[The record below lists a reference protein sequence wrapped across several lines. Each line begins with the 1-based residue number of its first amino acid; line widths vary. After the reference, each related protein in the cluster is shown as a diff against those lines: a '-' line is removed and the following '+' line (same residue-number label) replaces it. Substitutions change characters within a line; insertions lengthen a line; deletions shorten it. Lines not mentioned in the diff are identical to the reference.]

1 MGYDRLDCYSMLFI
15 YIYTCINDQHSENCL
30 SKNLWYTLQI
40 AILIGKLWWTIKIW
54 PYLQTNPRTLYFHG
68 RCSLKSAQCTRISYN
83 TAIHGSEWD
92 LALHL
97 WRGPHKFGSVGNEPY
112 KNPGI
117 HRILYP
123 QLYLDH
129 RPHLYITGIHFQ
141 LPTDGLLVVCCVSV
155 RNGLSQWYNN
165 LKYAGMAKAKGVC
178 NYHDA
183 VDWPKHVS
191 VSILPEKYLN
201 MTWPWP
207 SIRLKHQLMMWH
219 MSVDMFWKADIDIVC
234 GIFDNSV
241 YIKYVMNCIY
251 SSQYMLVSDICVL
264 HTHNILTFVYIVCQR

>member
-1 MGYDRLDCYSMLFI
+1 MGYDRLDCYSMLII

-165 LKYAGMAKAKGVC
+165 LKICWDGKSQGGMQLPWCSWLAQACFSFHFTWEISQHDLALTVDSTQTSTNDVAYVC
-178 NYHDA
+178 WY
-183 VDWPKHVS
+183 V
-191 VSILPEKYLN
+191 
-201 MTWPWP
+201 
-207 SIRLKHQLMMWH
+207 LKSWYRYCMW
-219 MSVDMFWKADIDIVC
+219 
-234 GIFDNSV
+234 
-241 YIKYVMNCIY
+241 YIW
-251 SSQYMLVSDICVL
+251 
-264 HTHNILTFVYIVCQR
+264 